1 MLDFN
6 VFSSEAFDIIQD
18 TAYYNAIYEDI
29 GVQLDAQLF
38 AINGPFMLD
47 SQFDASKRPDRR
59 VRKRK
64 HKSWR
69 NAKNVGEI
77 NRIEKLSKDIRTE
90 GLRIAFFSAQSIKDN
105 NHKARER
112 AREVCDRSIK
122 MYRPA
127 PIASNEIITL
137 SDNSPFILEEEFCM
151 LNSWYKNDSDHCIH
165 LHVSERRS
173 DTTTT
178 HYVPPGATFH
188 IGSVSDVRNF
198 AAINGLL
205 FDLVVIDPPWNNLC
219 VKRQQSY
226 VTCESPLDS
235 VDLNCLAPTGLVAI
249 WITNKK
255 GIEGELDAFFRQWK
269 LTRLATF
276 IWLKVTL
283 EGDPVCS
290 FNGGHKLPYERLVF
304 ASHAESSSLY
314 SDISSSDGKVFASV
328 PMAVPSR
335 KPPVVPIVKQYG
347 IVPKQPLELFARSLL
362 PYTVSVGYEALLL
375 QSSLCLISLNKD
387 NEG

>member
-151 LNSWYKNDSDHCIH
+151 LNSWYKNDSDHCIQEGAIPLQLIMFH
-165 LHVSERRS
+165 QEQHFTLVLFRMSE
-173 DTTTT
+173 
-178 HYVPPGATFH
+178 
-188 IGSVSDVRNF
+188 I
-198 AAINGLL
+198 L
-205 FDLVVIDPPWNNLC
+205 
-219 VKRQQSY
+219 
-226 VTCESPLDS
+226 PLS
-235 VDLNCLAPTGLVAI
+235 TGYYS
-249 WITNKK
+249 
-255 GIEGELDAFFRQWK
+255 
-269 LTRLATF
+269 
-276 IWLKVTL
+276 IWL
-283 EGDPVCS
+283 S
-290 FNGGHKLPYERLVF
+290 
-304 ASHAESSSLY
+304 
-314 SDISSSDGKVFASV
+314 
-328 PMAVPSR
+328 
-335 KPPVVPIVKQYG
+335 
-347 IVPKQPLELFARSLL
+347 
-362 PYTVSVGYEALLL
+362 
-375 QSSLCLISLNKD
+375 
-387 NEG
+387 